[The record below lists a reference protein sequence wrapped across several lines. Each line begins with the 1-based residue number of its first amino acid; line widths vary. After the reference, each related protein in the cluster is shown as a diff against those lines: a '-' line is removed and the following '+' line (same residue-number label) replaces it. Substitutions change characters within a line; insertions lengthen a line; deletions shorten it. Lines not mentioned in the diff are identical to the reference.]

1 MLKASSRRC
10 HSSQPLACCRPVGS
24 VVVCACGERR
34 AAQDSMRGVRGGPRG
49 PARVADSAAS
59 QHAGALHLSSSS
71 STGYK
76 GVVDMGSQRLTL
88 GGRPFKAQATCGHIR
103 PLGYFATRLD
113 EAVCYSRWFDSDR
126 RHEPEARSSSGDS
139 SQREAQPP
147 PRAAARAA
155 AAVEAAAA
163 EAVAAGPVIPSR
175 SAKQRRRVKKRRS
188 EPRDGETTS
197 TNDNNGDKCDD
208 TEDDED
214 EVSSH
219 Q

>member
-1 MLKASSRRC
+1 MVCGRTQRLARAPRRAGPNAGLRGAAARPGQSRRFC
-10 HSSQPLACCRPVGS
+10 YF
-24 VVVCACGERR
+24 
-34 AAQDSMRGVRGGPRG
+34 
-49 PARVADSAAS
+49 PARRR
-59 QHAGALHLSSSS
+59 LHLSSSS

-88 GGRPFKAQATCGHIR
+88 GGKPFKAQATCGHIR
-103 PLGYFATRLD
+103 PLGYFATRL
-113 EAVCYSRWFDSDR
+113 EAAVCYSRWFDSDR

>member
-76 GVVDMGSQRLTL
+76 GVVDWSSQRLTS
-88 GGRPFKAQATCGHIR
+88 GGKPFKAQATCGHIR
-103 PLGYFATRLD
+103 PLGYFATRL
-113 EAVCYSRWFDSDR
+113 EAAVCYSRWFDSDR
-126 RHEPEARSSSGDS
+126 HHEAEARSSSGDS
-139 SQREAQPP
+139 SKRAAPVAR
-147 PRAAARAA
+147 PRACPARFG
-155 AAVEAAAA
+155 EA
-163 EAVAAGPVIPSR
+163 EATVQEEETGRAEAGR
-175 SAKQRRRVKKRRS
+175 GRRCRR
-188 EPRDGETTS
+188 
-197 TNDNNGDKCDD
+197 
-208 TEDDED
+208 
-214 EVSSH
+214 
-219 Q
+219 